1 MDPQLD
7 SSNPSQAHSPD
18 LLQWAKS
25 GSPIDLTFGNI
36 RAMAALTDISYLPS
50 GLWDHAPLELYV
62 KLWDAGRS
70 NCWRLAPKWV
80 QDLKV
85 GELISPKI
93 AQYWESNEGSAT
105 SPMV

>member
-18 LLQWAKS
+18 LLQWAKALEYTELWRWKHHWARAYSCFSATHKS

-62 KLWDAGRS
+62 KL
-70 NCWRLAPKWV
+70 
-80 QDLKV
+80 
-85 GELISPKI
+85 
-93 AQYWESNEGSAT
+93 
-105 SPMV
+105 